1 MTEAK
6 FKVGDLILLP
16 YENTSAF
23 DYDDYGVVYKVEAA
37 GKDYE
42 EIIHYHI
49 HWAIDQ
55 TSTIEDDIW
64 VGENMK
70 LIARA

>member
-1 MTEAK
+1 MNNPK

-16 YENTSAF
+16 QENASFF
-23 DYDDYGVVYKVEAA
+23 DYNDYGIIFKVESA
-37 GKDYE
+37 GKGWD

-49 HWAIDQ
+49 HWAIDKE
-55 TSTIEDDIW
+55 STIENDTW
-64 VGENMK
+64 VEENME